1 MAYKAITTTNELQQR
16 KSLAGVSPG
25 LRRFIK
31 QPEVDSA
38 SAADEDVPFTVI
50 IYLLILHAPLMLIFL
65 RVPWIATVHS
75 VAILLLGLYYLINDK
90 QPMRVSWVVAY
101 IAGAE
106 LLWRGVDASLV
117 WEYGKYAVLIL
128 SILILLKYRGKATIW
143 PVLFMLLMVPGI
155 MIMPS
160 FNRQDVAFQLA
171 GPVAL
176 AAASMAFSTVEFK
189 KNDLQRL
196 FLAIIA
202 PSLAMAILI
211 AFNVG
216 TQDISFSGGG
226 ANEAVSEGIGANQV
240 TSVLSLGS
248 MAAFYYIFL
257 AGKDLRVRSLMIGL
271 FIFFVGASVLTFS
284 RAGLWNTI
292 GALMAGVFFL
302 FIDRRRTL
310 ATMGVV
316 LILGLVS
323 YFIIF
328 PWINNRTNGEV
339 LVRFKDTDSTGRD
352 LLFKVDYQLF
362 LDNPVWGVGVGQSPY
377 YHIAVFGYKK
387 NTHTEYSRLLAE
399 HGSFGVAVIVL
410 MAAVLIARA
419 VQRRSNTSKAISVS
433 FTIWALL
440 YMAHSSTL
448 LVAPSFM
455 FGVAAAH
462 FLSKEN
468 EAKA

>member
-1 MAYKAITTTNELQQR
+1 MTYKATTKTGGLQQKNDMR
-16 KSLAGVSPG
+16 WISPG
-25 LRRFIK
+25 LRRFVS
-31 QPEVDSA
+31 QPETALEEGGQSFSLIVR
-38 SAADEDVPFTVI
+38 V
-50 IYLLILHAPLMLIFL
+50 LILHAPLMLIFL
-65 RVPWIATVHS
+65 RVPFLATIHS
-75 VAILLLGLYYLINDK
+75 VVMLLLGLNYLANDK
-90 QPMRVSWVVAY
+90 QPFRVAWVIAY
-101 IAGAE
+101 VAGAE
-106 LLWRGVDASLV
+106 LLWRGVEGAPT
-117 WEYGKYAVLIL
+117 WEYGKYVVLIL
-128 SILILLKYRGKATIW
+128 SILILLKYRGKATPW
-143 PVLFMLLMVPGI
+143 PVLFMFLLVPGI

-160 FNRQDVAFQLA
+160 FNRQDVAFQLT

-176 AAASMAFSTVEFK
+176 AVASMAFSTLEFK

-216 TQDISFSGGG
+216 TKDINFSGGG

-257 AGKDLRVRSLMIGL
+257 AGKNLRVRSLMIGL
-271 FIFFVGASVLTFS
+271 FIFFVGTSVLTFS

-292 GALMAGVFFL
+292 GALIAGVFFL

-310 ATMGVV
+310 ATVGVV
-316 LILGLVS
+316 LILGLVG
-323 YFIIF
+323 YFLIF

-362 LDNPVWGVGVGQSPY
+362 LDHPVWGVGVGQSPY
-377 YHIAVFGYKK
+377 YHIAAFGYKK

-399 HGSFGVAVIVL
+399 HGSFGVAVMVL
-410 MAAVLIARA
+410 MVAVLIARI

-440 YMAHSSTL
+440 YLSHSATR

-468 EAKA
+468 EAVV